1 MNRQFDE
8 YLFTIND
15 LKLKKN
21 SQELISIQIDFTN
34 IKEKFLELNAKL
46 DNITDIKLVTK
57 NDIKELDSFVEI
69 TPEPNYKQAS
79 QKLDSIAKW
88 DLNYAKLKGF
98 WKGHSKTDYWN
109 PTGIFFNSIYNEII
123 VVDSFNHCLK
133 VLNTQGKFLRSSLNE
148 NTLKLKTPRDLF
160 IKNEKELIISDTGN
174 HRMVIVNYD
183 DFKLLR
189 EFGKFGC
196 KSGEFNSPR

>member
-1 MNRQFDE
+1 
-8 YLFTIND
+8 
-15 LKLKKN
+15 
-21 SQELISIQIDFTN
+21 
-34 IKEKFLELNAKL
+34 
-46 DNITDIKLVTK
+46 
-57 NDIKELDSFVEI
+57 
-69 TPEPNYKQAS
+69 
-79 QKLDSIAKW
+79 
-88 DLNYAKLKGF
+88 
-98 WKGHSKTDYWN
+98 
-109 PTGIFFNSIYNEII
+109 
-123 VVDSFNHCLK
+123 